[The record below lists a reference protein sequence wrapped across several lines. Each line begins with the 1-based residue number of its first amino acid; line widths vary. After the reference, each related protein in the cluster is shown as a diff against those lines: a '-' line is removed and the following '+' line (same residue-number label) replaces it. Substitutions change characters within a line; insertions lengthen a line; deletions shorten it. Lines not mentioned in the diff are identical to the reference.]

1 MIHAMGSACSTAQ
14 PADRRYLSVKSNVAA
29 NSEPDDIAAFPSAQW
44 RTSQPPWKGH
54 PRAAG
59 RAPSRSD
66 GASFRAKGDTTSEAS
81 EEDSLRE
88 PAATVL
94 AVVAPTAALASEV
107 QSESFKSIRPTFGK
121 HGEVHDVKLS
131 KGLTKLLRH
140 RALEVGIAID
150 HDGWA
155 LVSDAL
161 RYVNSKESEFW
172 ASESLRASEPSPIS
186 TPASGSTF
194 WEENDVREMARL
206 NDKKRFELREGPS
219 GLQIRV
225 TEGAMT
231 VHPKRRPSQMRA
243 TEMWAEYWSPGD
255 DVALPIEM
263 CGMLSCHGIDG
274 MNDKINQDCASV
286 AFPLPADAHT
296 ALFVVLDGHGRQG
309 TDVAGKLL
317 AELNERIGCKG
328 WGGSERRLSRQLV
341 EAFEGAHRSLFE
353 GPRATPTEAAGGEA
367 KCHELHGIESGAC
380 AVAVLFR
387 NRRLLL
393 AHVGDCRAVLGF
405 LQEESGCLCELDL
418 TKDHK
423 LVDEEAERVRRCG
436 GWIRPMREAPY
447 FQPPRVY
454 AKQDDPSAGPG
465 LTMSRS
471 LGDLDADPIGI
482 ISTPE
487 TSFRPLVPGR
497 DLFVILASDG
507 LWEFLSSATVVQV
520 VGGFL
525 ERGEPAIQAAR
536 CLIAMASEAWRTEEG
551 DYRDDVTAVVIY
563 LDDVARQIE
572 GSCNSSRPPSG
583 SSTKMVGMIGR

>member
-1 MIHAMGSACSTAQ
+1 M
-14 PADRRYLSVKSNVAA
+14 
-29 NSEPDDIAAFPSAQW
+29 
-44 RTSQPPWKGH
+44 
-54 PRAAG
+54 
-59 RAPSRSD
+59 
-66 GASFRAKGDTTSEAS
+66 
-81 EEDSLRE
+81 RE

-263 CGMLSCHGIDG
+263 VPGAVSSLFPATCALRAASCHLAYTMPRPPPLWRSCYADLSRVATAQCGMLSCHGIDG

-309 TDVAGKLL
+309 MGHPFLT
-317 AELNERIGCKG
+317 
-328 WGGSERRLSRQLV
+328 LSRPLIPHLPL
-341 EAFEGAHRSLFE
+341 AFPHR
-353 GPRATPTEAAGGEA
+353 PT
-367 KCHELHGIESGAC
+367 
-380 AVAVLFR
+380 
-387 NRRLLL
+387 
-393 AHVGDCRAVLGF
+393 
-405 LQEESGCLCELDL
+405 
-418 TKDHK
+418 
-423 LVDEEAERVRRCG
+423 
-436 GWIRPMREAPY
+436 IRP
-447 FQPPRVY
+447 
-454 AKQDDPSAGPG
+454 
-465 LTMSRS
+465 
-471 LGDLDADPIGI
+471 
-482 ISTPE
+482 
-487 TSFRPLVPGR
+487 
-497 DLFVILASDG
+497 LA
-507 LWEFLSSATVVQV
+507 V
-520 VGGFL
+520 
-525 ERGEPAIQAAR
+525 
-536 CLIAMASEAWRTEEG
+536 
-551 DYRDDVTAVVIY
+551 
-563 LDDVARQIE
+563 
-572 GSCNSSRPPSG
+572 
-583 SSTKMVGMIGR
+583 